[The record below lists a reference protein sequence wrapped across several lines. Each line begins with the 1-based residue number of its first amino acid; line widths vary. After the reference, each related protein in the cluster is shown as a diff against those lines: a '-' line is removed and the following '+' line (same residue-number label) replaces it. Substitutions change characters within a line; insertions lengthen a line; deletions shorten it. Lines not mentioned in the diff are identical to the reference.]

1 MHEKMWIDMLDS
13 CALAYNMSVHNS
25 MKYTP
30 FELVFSK
37 QAALPINVDIMR
49 QPRRVSVRL
58 AVCRQAKESI
68 VTAQNKQTEN
78 LLIKGMHSQM
88 LMPWENL
95 LLKILSSESV

>member
-25 MKYTP
+25 MKCTP
-30 FELVFSK
+30 FELMFSK
-37 QAALPINVDIMR
+37 QAALPIDVDITR
-49 QPRRVSVRL
+49 QSRRVSVRL

-68 VTAQNKQTEN
+68 VAAQNKRKEN
-78 LLIKGMHSQM
+78 LIKVMHSQM

-95 LLKILSSESV
+95 LLKVLYSESV